1 MTAAESGALDLARL
15 MTEVSEQEGLSD
27 YGDPVFVEPMSRMLH
42 SVLTEA
48 RLNQAGAMGLELDA
62 RRWLVNRL
70 RMRADVSR
78 HPEILDEDVSDPI
91 VIVGVPR
98 TGTTKLQRV
107 LARDPGVQS
116 IPLWQILNPAPF
128 PGGHSGDPDPRV
140 VMARQVVEAM
150 ATYAPDIQELH
161 PFAAEEPEEEIVL
174 LEMTGR
180 ALSSVLYFDA
190 PSYTSWLLEQPQ
202 QPLYE
207 ELRLLLQYLQWQDGG
222 RKARPWVLKS
232 PMHLGRINALLDVF
246 PRATLVHCHRDLVT
260 SMTSTCNLV
269 AAARLAR
276 TDSLDPLALGTFM
289 LEWCSREWNANIEQ
303 RTHLGADT
311 PVLDIEYTAIRDDI
325 LGVVRS
331 IRRARG
337 DADPSAAAE
346 AEMLAWEGN
355 HSARSGPYRH
365 SADHYGLDPGRIRD
379 AFATYLDHFGAL
391 ISVPDG
397 SRWSASPAR

>member
-1 MTAAESGALDLARL
+1 VTTAESGALDLARL

-27 YGDPVFVEPMSRMLH
+27 YGDPVFVEPMTRMLD
-42 SVLTEA
+42 SVLSEA

-62 RRWLVNRL
+62 RRWLGNRL
-70 RMRADVSR
+70 RMRADVTR

-116 IPLWQILNPAPF
+116 IPFWQILNPAPF
-128 PGGHSGDPDPRV
+128 PGEQTEPEPRIL
-140 VMARQVVEAM
+140 MARQVVEAM

-190 PSYTSWLLEQPQ
+190 PNYTSWLLEQPQ

-222 RKARPWVLKS
+222 RKDRPWVLKS

-276 TDSLDPLALGTFM
+276 TDSLDPLALGTFL

-303 RTHLGADT
+303 RAQLGAAT

-346 AEMLAWEGN
+346 AAMLAWEDT

-365 SADHYGLDPGRIRD
+365 SADHYGLDPDRVRD

-391 ISVPDG
+391 IAAPAG
-397 SRWSASPAR
+397 ASPGT

>member
-1 MTAAESGALDLARL
+1 VTTAAPLDLERL
-15 MTEVSEQEGLSD
+15 MADVSKQENLFD
-27 YGDPVFVEPMSRMLH
+27 YGDPSFVEPLSRMLDAVQ
-42 SVLTEA
+42 SEA

-70 RMRADVSR
+70 RMRADVTR

-107 LARDPGVQS
+107 LARDPGIQS
-116 IPLWQILNPAPF
+116 IPFWQILNPAPF
-128 PGGHSGDPDPRV
+128 PDAPAGQPDPRL

-150 ATYAPDIQELH
+150 AVYAPDIQELH

-207 ELRLLLQYLQWQDGG
+207 ELRALLQYLQWQDGG
-222 RKARPWVLKS
+222 RKGRPWVLKS

-246 PRATLVHCHRDLVT
+246 PRATLVHCHRELT
-260 SMTSTCNLV
+260 TTMTSTCNLV

-276 TDSLDPLALGTFM
+276 TDTLDPLALGTFM

-303 RTHLGADT
+303 RAHLGSDT
-311 PVLDIEYTAIRDDI
+311 AVLDIEYTAIHDDI

-337 DADPSAAAE
+337 DAAPSAE
-346 AEMLAWEGN
+346 AEAAMLAWEDS

-365 SADHYGLDPGRIRD
+365 SADHYGLDPDRIRD
-379 AFATYLDHFGAL
+379 AFATYLDHFSAL
-391 ISVPDG
+391 ISTPVG
-397 SRWSASPAR
+397 ASPER

>member
-1 MTAAESGALDLARL
+1 
-15 MTEVSEQEGLSD
+15 
-27 YGDPVFVEPMSRMLH
+27 MSRMLD

-48 RLNQAGAMGLELDA
+48 RLNQAGTIGLELDA
-62 RRWLVNRL
+62 RRWLGNRL
-70 RMRADVSR
+70 RMRADVTR

-107 LARDPGVQS
+107 LGRDPGVQS
-116 IPLWQILNPAPF
+116 IPFWQILNPAPF
-128 PGGHSGDPDPRV
+128 PGEQTEPDPRIL
-140 VMARQVVEAM
+140 MARQVVEAM

-222 RKARPWVLKS
+222 RKDRPWVLKS

-246 PRATLVHCHRDLVT
+246 PRATLVHCHRDLAT

-276 TDSLDPLALGTFM
+276 TDSLDPLALGTFL
-289 LEWCSREWNANIEQ
+289 LEWCSREWDANLEQ
-303 RTHLGADT
+303 RAQLGSDT
-311 PVLDIEYTAIRDDI
+311 PVLDIEYTAIRDGI

-337 DADPSAAAE
+337 DAAPSAAAE
-346 AEMLAWEGN
+346 AAMLAWEDT

-365 SADHYGLDPGRIRD
+365 SADHYGLDPDRIRD
-379 AFATYLDHFGAL
+379 AFVTYLDHFGAL
-391 ISVPDG
+391 ISAPVGAPQG
-397 SRWSASPAR
+397 P